1 MFFIISMFAAK
12 YLPTS
17 ISLNPKLI
25 MKKIIAI
32 AFLFMSFVGFSQIKV
47 VETVPVEKLG
57 RVNNNFYVQ
66 KIGDEF
72 TFFYTTVQSDDEEA
86 SLKTFTFK
94 NIDNA
99 YQSLYGIISSGFTA
113 NPLNDV
119 KLELPN
125 SYVWLHYIPNSDKKT
140 TVQFM
145 VSNKAANSTNVS
157 EPLSKEQI
165 EKLFQKS

>member
-1 MFFIISMFAAK
+1 
-12 YLPTS
+12 
-17 ISLNPKLI
+17 
-25 MKKIIAI
+25 MKKVIAI
-32 AFLFMSFVGFSQIKV
+32 AIMFISSVGFSQIKV

-66 KIGDEF
+66 KIGDEYSV
-72 TFFYTTVQSDDEEA
+72 FFTTVESDDEA
-86 SLKTFTFK
+86 STLKNFTFK

-99 YQSLYGIISSGFTA
+99 YQSLYSIITNGFTA
-113 NPLNDV
+113 SPLNDV

-125 SYVWLHYIPNSDKKT
+125 SFVWLHYIANSDKT

-157 EPLSKEQI
+157 EPLSKEQV

>member
-1 MFFIISMFAAK
+1 
-12 YLPTS
+12 
-17 ISLNPKLI
+17 
-25 MKKIIAI
+25 MKKVIAI
-32 AFLFMSFVGFSQIKV
+32 AVMFISSIGFSQIKV
-47 VETVPVEKLG
+47 LETVPVEKLG
-57 RVNNNFYVQ
+57 RVNNSFYVQ

-72 TFFYTTVQSDDEEA
+72 TFFYTTVQSEEEEPA
-86 SLKTFTFK
+86 LKAFTFK

-113 NPLNDV
+113 SPLNDV

-125 SYVWLHYIPNSDKKT
+125 NFVWLHYIANSDKKT

-157 EPLSKEQI
+157 EPLSKEQV

>member
-1 MFFIISMFAAK
+1 
-12 YLPTS
+12 
-17 ISLNPKLI
+17 

-32 AFLFMSFVGFSQIKV
+32 AILLISSVGFGQIKV
-47 VETVPVEKLG
+47 LETVPVEKLG

-72 TFFYTTVQSDDEEA
+72 TFFYTTQQSDDEEA
-86 SLKTFTFK
+86 ALKNFTFK
-94 NIDNA
+94 NVDNA
-99 YQSLYGIISSGFTA
+99 YQSLYSIISKGFTA
-113 NPLNDV
+113 SPLNDV

-125 SYVWLHYIPNSDKKT
+125 NYVWLHYIANSDKT

-145 VSNKAANSTNVS
+145 VSSKEAGSTHIS
-157 EPLSKEQI
+157 EPLSKEQV

>member
-1 MFFIISMFAAK
+1 
-12 YLPTS
+12 
-17 ISLNPKLI
+17 

-32 AFLFMSFVGFSQIKV
+32 AVLFISTVGFSQIKV
-47 VETVPVEKLG
+47 LETVPVEKLG

-72 TFFYTTVQSDDEEA
+72 TFFYTTVQSDDDES
-86 SLKTFTFK
+86 SLKAFTFK
-94 NIDNA
+94 NVDNA
-99 YQSLYGIISSGFTA
+99 YQSLYGIISKGFTA
-113 NPLNDV
+113 SPLNDV

-125 SYVWLHYIPNSDKKT
+125 NFVWLHYIASSDKT

-145 VSNKAANSTNVS
+145 VTSKEAGSTHIS
-157 EPLSKEQI
+157 EPLSKEQV

>member
-1 MFFIISMFAAK
+1 
-12 YLPTS
+12 
-17 ISLNPKLI
+17 
-25 MKKIIAI
+25 MKKVIAI
-32 AFLFMSFVGFSQIKV
+32 AILFMSSIGYSQIKV

-72 TFFYTTVQSDDEEA
+72 TVFYTTVQSEDEA
-86 SLKTFTFK
+86 SGLKAFTFK
-94 NIDNA
+94 NVNND
-99 YQSLYGIISSGFTA
+99 YQGLYSIISNGFNA
-113 NPLNDV
+113 SPLNDI

-125 SYVWLHYIPNSDKKT
+125 NFVWLHYIVSSDKT

-145 VSNKAANSTNVS
+145 VSNKEASSTNVS
-157 EPLSKEQI
+157 EPLSKEQV

>member
-1 MFFIISMFAAK
+1 
-12 YLPTS
+12 
-17 ISLNPKLI
+17 

-32 AFLFMSFVGFSQIKV
+32 AVLFISSVGFSQIKV

-57 RVNNNFYVQ
+57 RVNNSFYVQ

-72 TFFYTTVQSDDEEA
+72 TFFYTTVQSEDEESA
-86 SLKTFTFK
+86 LKAFTFK
-94 NIDNA
+94 NVDNA
-99 YQSLYGIISSGFTA
+99 YQSLYGIISKGFTA
-113 NPLNDV
+113 SPLNDV

-125 SYVWLHYIPNSDKKT
+125 NFVWLHYIVSSDKT

-145 VSNKAANSTNVS
+145 VSNKEASATHIS
-157 EPLSKEQI
+157 EPLSKEQV

>member
-1 MFFIISMFAAK
+1 
-12 YLPTS
+12 
-17 ISLNPKLI
+17 

-32 AFLFMSFVGFSQIKV
+32 AVLFMSAIGFSQIKV

-57 RVNNNFYVQ
+57 RVNNSFYVQ

-72 TFFYTTVQSDDEEA
+72 TFFYTTVQSDDDES
-86 SLKTFTFK
+86 SLKAFTFK
-94 NIDNA
+94 NVDNA
-99 YQSLYGIISSGFTA
+99 YQSLYGIISKGFTA
-113 NPLNDV
+113 SPLNDV

-125 SYVWLHYIPNSDKKT
+125 NFVWLHYIANSDKT

-145 VSNKAANSTNVS
+145 VTSKEAGSTHIS
-157 EPLSKEQI
+157 EPLSREQV

>member
-1 MFFIISMFAAK
+1 
-12 YLPTS
+12 
-17 ISLNPKLI
+17 

-32 AFLFMSFVGFSQIKV
+32 AVLFISSIGFSQIKV

-57 RVNNNFYVQ
+57 RVNNSFYVQ

-72 TFFYTTVQSDDEEA
+72 TFFYTTTQSDEEEA
-86 SLKTFTFK
+86 ALKNFKFK
-94 NIDNA
+94 NVDNA
-99 YQSLYGIISSGFTA
+99 YQSLYKIISGGFTA
-113 NPLNDV
+113 SPLNDV

-125 SYVWLHYIPNSDKKT
+125 NYVWLHYIASSDKT

-145 VSNKAANSTNVS
+145 VSNKEASSTYIS
-157 EPLSKEQI
+157 EPLSKEQV

>member
-1 MFFIISMFAAK
+1 MKNII
-12 YLPTS
+12 T
-17 ISLNPKLI
+17 
-25 MKKIIAI
+25 IAI
-32 AFLFMSFVGFSQIKV
+32 LFMSAIGFSQIKV

-66 KIGDEF
+66 KIGDEY
-72 TFFYTTVQSDDEEA
+72 TVFYTTIQNDEEA
-86 SLKTFTFK
+86 ASLKAFTFK

-99 YQSLYGIISSGFTA
+99 YQSLYGIISNGFVA
-113 NPLNDV
+113 SPLYDI

-125 SYVWLHYIPNSDKKT
+125 NYVWLHYIVSSDKI

-145 VSNKAANSTNVS
+145 VSNREASSTNVS

>member
-1 MFFIISMFAAK
+1 
-12 YLPTS
+12 
-17 ISLNPKLI
+17 
-25 MKKIIAI
+25 MKKVIAI
-32 AFLFMSFVGFSQIKV
+32 AVLLISSVGFSQIKV
-47 VETVPVEKLG
+47 LETVPVERLG

-72 TFFYTTVQSDDEEA
+72 TFFYTTQVGSDEEEA
-86 SLKTFTFK
+86 ALKNFTFK
-94 NIDNA
+94 NVDNA
-99 YQSLYGIISSGFTA
+99 YQSFYSIISKGFNA
-113 NPLNDV
+113 SPMNDV

-125 SYVWLHYIPNSDKKT
+125 TYLWLHYIVSSDKT

-145 VSNKAANSTNVS
+145 VTNKLSSTTNVS

>member
-1 MFFIISMFAAK
+1 
-12 YLPTS
+12 
-17 ISLNPKLI
+17 
-25 MKKIIAI
+25 MKKVIAI
-32 AFLFMSFVGFSQIKV
+32 AIMFMSSIGYSQIKV

-72 TFFYTTVQSDDEEA
+72 TFFYTTVQSEEEEPA
-86 SLKTFTFK
+86 LKAFTFK

-125 SYVWLHYIPNSDKKT
+125 NFVWLHYIASSDKT

-145 VSNKAANSTNVS
+145 VTSKEAGSTHIS
-157 EPLSKEQI
+157 EPLSREQV

>member
-1 MFFIISMFAAK
+1 
-12 YLPTS
+12 
-17 ISLNPKLI
+17 

-32 AFLFMSFVGFSQIKV
+32 AVLFISTVGFSQIKV
-47 VETVPVEKLG
+47 LETVPVEKLG

-72 TFFYTTVQSDDEEA
+72 TFFYTTVQSDDDES
-86 SLKTFTFK
+86 SLKAFTFK
-94 NIDNA
+94 NVDNA
-99 YQSLYGIISSGFTA
+99 YQSLYGIITKGFTA
-113 NPLNDV
+113 SPLNDV

-125 SYVWLHYIPNSDKKT
+125 NFVWLHYIVSSDKT

-145 VSNKAANSTNVS
+145 VTSKEAGSTHIS
-157 EPLSKEQI
+157 EPLSREQV